1 MKYVNFAL
9 TIYNFNLQKK
19 RKGDRDRESDR
30 EKKRE
35 IYREKIE
42 KGSEKERER
51 VKVKLSCYQEK
62 WKNMGCDKG
71 ELGETNMGSLGKK

>member
-1 MKYVNFAL
+1 MC
-9 TIYNFNLQKK
+9 
-19 RKGDRDRESDR
+19 DRER
-30 EKKRE
+30 ENRE
-35 IYREKIE
+35 
-42 KGSEKERER
+42 SERQRER